1 MRNRLTIFVV
11 VAALLGLFA
20 VALPA
25 QAQGSVWTGQYYNNS
40 FLADPIAVTQQD
52 ANIAFNW
59 GLGSP
64 AAGVGVDNF
73 SVRWATD
80 VSLQP
85 GVYRFFALADDN
97 IRVTFNYNQTII
109 DTFNTTQMG
118 QTLSGDVQVT
128 QAGVYHIQVD
138 YREVTGDAY
147 AYVTYANAAT
157 NPQPNF
163 NVPTSGPSLTGS
175 WTSQYFANPS
185 LSGSPAAI
193 LSESSP
199 NHNWGTGQPVPAVPA
214 DQWSARFT
222 SVQTLNPGTY
232 TASFNVDDGFRFYV
246 NGVLLLD
253 RYSTAVGLI
262 HTTSFTVSGGPNT
275 FQIDYVEYG
284 GNGFLGFTLAQGTG
298 TAPQPTTAP
307 QQPPTA
313 TYGNITVTAFRLNV
327 RTEPSATASVITRI
341 NRFEQYPITGRSAD
355 GRWFQIYITNQFG
368 WVSGGWVN
376 VPNASAVPVV
386 GGGQTVQPPAN
397 TGLVVTATPY
407 SVVIRSGPGT
417 QFGRLATM
425 PAGATAQV
433 LGRNANATWWQ
444 ISYNGIT
451 GWSSAE
457 FARLQAGADP
467 NTIAVTG

>member
-1 MRNRLTIFVV
+1 
-11 VAALLGLFA
+11 
-20 VALPA
+20 
-25 QAQGSVWTGQYYNNS
+25 
-40 FLADPIAVTQQD
+40 
-52 ANIAFNW
+52 
-59 GLGSP
+59 
-64 AAGVGVDNF
+64 
-73 SVRWATD
+73 
-80 VSLQP
+80 
-85 GVYRFFALADDN
+85 
-97 IRVTFNYNQTII
+97 
-109 DTFNTTQMG
+109 MG

-128 QAGVYHIQVD
+128 QAGSYHIQVD
-138 YREVTGDAY
+138 YREVSGDAY

-163 NVPTSGPSLTGS
+163 NIPSPGPSLTGA
-175 WTSQYFANPS
+175 WTAQYFANPS

-246 NGVLLLD
+246 NGVLLID
-253 RYSTAVGLI
+253 RFSTAVGQI
-262 HTTSFTVSGGPNT
+262 FNVPFTVAGGPNT

-284 GNGFLGFTLAQGTG
+284 GNGFLGFTVTQGNQPV
-298 TAPQPTTAP
+298 PQPTTAP
-307 QQPPTA
+307 QAPPVA

-341 NRFEQYPITGRSAD
+341 NRFEQYPITGKSAD
-355 GRWFQIYITNQFG
+355 GRWYQIYITNQFG

-376 VPNASAVPVV
+376 VPNAAAVPVV
-386 GGGQTVQPPAN
+386 GSGTTQPPPP
-397 TGLVVTATPY
+397 TTSGFIVTATPY

-417 QFGRLATM
+417 QFSRLATI
-425 PAGATAQV
+425 PAGNTAQV
-433 LGRNANATWWQ
+433 VGRNSSNTWWQ

-467 NTIAVTG
+467 NAIPVTG